1 MNYLS
6 GTFET
11 NKNNWRSNCQGIN
24 IIEKDGISIA
34 LLGNVLL
41 EDGQD
46 TIELYRTYGT
56 HLTEHLNG
64 SYVLLVHDQAQKC
77 VWIFTDRMTSP
88 VNIYYAVQEG
98 VVHYATSLK
107 VLLTSCSISRE
118 MNEDAIEEFL
128 VNGYIYGERTLLKNV
143 FKLKP
148 LHALRI
154 DSKGVEQIEV
164 KYPSGQMKASEALE
178 RWEETLDDAIANRCR
193 DLEEISQPISSGY
206 DSNYILYVT
215 NKQGKPLHAFSVG
228 GEFGK
233 NEVPLVKENM
243 KAYPNVQLHTAL
255 TTAETLQNL
264 PDIVW
269 RLEGAVYESG
279 VFLQYELAK
288 LVLNAGKSCLICGEC
303 ADQVMNLHFK
313 NAERLKKLPPDT
325 YYPFD
330 EYPYIFG
337 SQLILKKNGILFN
350 SFGIETRYPFYDEHF
365 IAVATALAAIDGKD
379 KRCHVAQC
387 RRVLP
392 PEVIANISKI
402 GGSTEFHSLFRS
414 DAERKALLKWI
425 KASDFYRRHE
435 ALIKKHS
442 YLETQKQH
450 GLVRVKTAMRNTV
463 LDIFHVGT
471 EARKKHRYFL
481 EEMELRDALCVLYL
495 ILFKMLFVDSSQDVI
510 QNFTPEK
517 LSNLLANN

>member
-1 MNYLS
+1 MKFLS
-6 GTFET
+6 CTFDLD
-11 NKNNWRSNCQGIN
+11 KGCWKSNSQDVEVVEESDIAIEKLGFLEKTQN
-24 IIEKDGISIA
+24 IIG
-34 LLGNVLL
+34 
-41 EDGQD
+41 
-46 TIELYRTYGT
+46 LYRKYGT
-56 HLTEHLNG
+56 NLTEHLNG
-64 SYVLLVHDQAQKC
+64 SYLLLVYDQTQKC
-77 VWIFTDRMTSP
+77 VWCFQDRFTSP
-88 VNIYYAVQEG
+88 VNVYCT
-98 VVHYATSLK
+98 VHDGNVYLASSLK
-107 VLLTSCSISRE
+107 VLLSSCAIKRE

-128 VNGYIYGERTLLKNV
+128 VNGYIYGEQTLLKNV

-154 DSKGVEQIEV
+154 DLNGLEQIEV
-164 KYPSGQMKASEALE
+164 KYPNEQMKASEALE
-178 RWEETLDDAIANRCR
+178 RWEDTLDAAIASRCR
-193 DLEEISQPISSGY
+193 DLDEIAQPISSGY
-206 DSNYILYVT
+206 DSNYILHVT
-215 NKQGKPLHAFSVG
+215 NKQGKPVHAFSVG

-279 VFLQYELAK
+279 VFLQYELAQ
-288 LVLNAGKSCLICGEC
+288 LVLKAGKNCLICGEC
-303 ADQVMNLHFK
+303 ADQVINLHFK
-313 NAERLKKLPPDT
+313 DSERSKKLSSDT

-350 SFGIETRYPFYDEHF
+350 SFGIETRYPFYDENF
-365 IAVATALAAIDGKD
+365 IAVATALAEIDGKD

-392 PEVIANISKI
+392 PEVIANISKV
-402 GGSTEFHSLFRS
+402 GGSTEFHSLFRT

-425 KASDFYRRHE
+425 EESDFYQRNQ

-442 YLETQKQH
+442 YLESQKQH
-450 GLVRVKTAMRNTV
+450 GWLRMKTAIRNAI

-471 EARKKHRYFL
+471 DTRRKHRYFL

-495 ILFKMLFVDSSQDVI
+495 ILFKKLFVAQSSDDLMKEQIESLSV
-510 QNFTPEK
+510 FLSEK
-517 LSNLLANN
+517 